1 MSARC
6 FVRLATDGARP
17 KVVLLNS
24 DASFAAFKARCAEK
38 LGIGS
43 SDGHDITL
51 LMDSKAGRVEIDAL
65 EEISTEDLLIVVP
78 TCECPSPPSRSLK
91 AARTS
96 AEGAGQ
102 RWNHSDSQS
111 TPTSVAAQINNRLA
125 ASRTGRCSV
134 DAPLDH
140 LETPEEKPGVVT
152 NCVDT
157 QVRCLGAPE
166 EKPRLSP
173 SEQAASLTSSE
184 LLSGATKDQLSQ
196 ITKINLKR
204 KEIDDAVAEALAAG
218 MPRWCCGRDL
228 ETLEIS
234 HNRIGGSGVVALV
247 ATLRTWAPGLQTLWL
262 DYNAIGTVGAECLC
276 EWLTSAHD
284 APLSLHTLG
293 IGYNKLGDAG
303 AAAMS
308 KALERNRT
316 LTQLRLR
323 GNGIGDA
330 GAAMLAAALSSSN
343 SSLKKLLLKENR
355 ISETGQGALRAAAP
369 VHLTFVEL
377 ACMVVDAASAVA
389 TASTLASAAVNLL
402 TGRPRST
409 LLILS
414 CNHRLPASETEA
426 AAVHALHPSSQR
438 LIDPSAEQ
446 AAAAVG
452 AHDWV
457 HFCGH
462 ADPRLGTDR
471 VLVWCKDGELDA
483 VAASTLVNML
493 RGKRLVVLNGCCS
506 DELGCKLIQAGG
518 VQHVVCWETKLKD
531 VAGPPFAEGF
541 WRAMVGHESDDDAT
555 FRAAVRAA
563 FEAGRTGLLSVT
575 KPQASALDVGQGEY
589 RAANVPKFA
598 LVDPS
603 HGARTPRGEI
613 AAGVPLLL
621 LCPPL
626 TSGIPAVPDLYYGLT
641 L

>member
-1 MSARC
+1 M
-6 FVRLATDGARP
+6 
-17 KVVLLNS
+17 
-24 DASFAAFKARCAEK
+24 
-38 LGIGS
+38 
-43 SDGHDITL
+43 
-51 LMDSKAGRVEIDAL
+51 
-65 EEISTEDLLIVVP
+65 
-78 TCECPSPPSRSLK
+78 
-91 AARTS
+91 
-96 AEGAGQ
+96 
-102 RWNHSDSQS
+102 
-111 TPTSVAAQINNRLA
+111 
-125 ASRTGRCSV
+125 
-134 DAPLDH
+134 
-140 LETPEEKPGVVT
+140 
-152 NCVDT
+152 
-157 QVRCLGAPE
+157 
-166 EKPRLSP
+166 
-173 SEQAASLTSSE
+173 
-184 LLSGATKDQLSQ
+184 
-196 ITKINLKR
+196 
-204 KEIDDAVAEALAAG
+204 
-218 MPRWCCGRDL
+218 
-228 ETLEIS
+228 
-234 HNRIGGSGVVALV
+234 
-247 ATLRTWAPGLQTLWL
+247 
-262 DYNAIGTVGAECLC
+262 
-276 EWLTSAHD
+276 
-284 APLSLHTLG
+284 
-293 IGYNKLGDAG
+293 
-303 AAAMS
+303 
-308 KALERNRT
+308 
-316 LTQLRLR
+316 
-323 GNGIGDA
+323 
-330 GAAMLAAALSSSN
+330 
-343 SSLKKLLLKENR
+343 KKLLLKENR

-563 FEAGRTGLLSVT
+563 FEAGRTALLSVT

>member
-1 MSARC
+1 MRRRKSSHSAEATFAMAARC
-6 FVRLATDGARP
+6 FVRLAADGARLKAVP
-17 KVVLLNS
+17 LGA

-38 LGIGS
+38 LGIES
-43 SDGHDITL
+43 SDGHDINL

-65 EEISTEDLLIVVP
+65 EEISTDDLLIVVP
-78 TCECPSPPSRSLK
+78 TGKYPSPPPRSLK
-91 AARTS
+91 AAQTS
-96 AEGAGQ
+96 AEGAAASE
-102 RWNHSDSQS
+102 WHHDSQGEQS
-111 TPTSVAAQINNRLA
+111 TKR
-125 ASRTGRCSV
+125 RRSV
-134 DAPLDH
+134 DELLDQLH
-140 LETPEEKPGVVT
+140 FETPEEKP
-152 NCVDT
+152 
-157 QVRCLGAPE
+157 L
-166 EKPRLSP
+166 LSS
-173 SEQAASLTSSE
+173 SEQAAFSTSSE

-204 KEIDDAVAEALAAG
+204 KEIDDAVAKALAAG
-218 MPRWCCGRDL
+218 MPRYCGRDL
-228 ETLEIS
+228 QTIEIS

-247 ATLRTWAPGLQTLWL
+247 ATLRRWTPGLNALWL
-262 DYNAIGTVGAECLC
+262 DYNAIGTLGAECLC

-308 KALERNRT
+308 KALESTRT
-316 LTQLRLR
+316 LTQLGLR
-323 GNGIGDA
+323 GNAIGDA
-330 GAAMLAAALSSSN
+330 GAAMLAAALSTSN

-355 ISETGQGALRAAAP
+355 ISETGQNALRAAAP
-369 VHLTFVEL
+369 AHLTFVEL
-377 ACMVVDAASAVA
+377 ANMAADAASAVA
-389 TASTLASAAVNLL
+389 TASAMASAAMSIAIA
-402 TGRPRST
+402 RPRAT

-414 CNHRLPASETEA
+414 CNHRLPAADTEA
-426 AAVHALHPSSQR
+426 AAVHALHPSSRR

-446 AAAAVG
+446 VAAAVG
-452 AHDWV
+452 SHDWV

-462 ADPRLGTDR
+462 ADPRLDTDR

-531 VAGPPFAEGF
+531 DAGPPFAEGF

-563 FEAGRTGLLSVT
+563 FEAGRTALLSVT
-575 KPQASALDVGQGEY
+575 KPQESALDVGHGEY
-589 RAANVPKFA
+589 RAANVPKYA

-603 HGARTPRGEI
+603 HGARTPRGEV

-621 LCPPL
+621 LCPQL
-626 TSGIPAVPDLYYGLT
+626 TSGIPAAPDLYYGLT